1 MQKAIIQ
8 LDTLTCPSCVRKI
21 DSAVKS
27 LTGVEKES
35 VNVSFNTGKV
45 KFDFDEGKI
54 SIGDVEK
61 AITALGY
68 DVKKTQVK
76 AV

>member
-8 LDTLTCPSCVRKI
+8 LDTLTCPSCVLKI
-21 DSAVKS
+21 DSAIKS
-27 LTGVEKES
+27 LEGVEKES
-35 VNVSFNTGKV
+35 VSVSFNTSKA
-45 KFDFDEGKI
+45 KFEFNEEI
-54 SIGDVEK
+54 LSVSDVEK

-76 AV
+76 AK